1 MSLDYSDTVLR
12 ILHNAA
18 HRYTHEPL
26 DAGQGGIVRHAFSV
40 AGEKTALQMRAW
52 RDYVGRSLDVSVS
65 RAQVAGGFRGDIETW
80 VLGDMV
86 FMDARTDP
94 FVQARSL
101 ARISTDNVREFVL
114 HMAVEGIVE
123 TSTDRSARRSTA
135 QHVPGVLALDMGQ
148 PMHMWRPAPAR
159 VLALFLPRA
168 AVEAVVRDPD
178 ALHGQVIAFPSP
190 AGRVLERELRPLIAG
205 LHGLA
210 RAAAERAVRVG
221 AAAILAAFARQQ
233 RLAGRSDAAERRA
246 LRGGIEVH
254 VHANLHRH
262 RLTPESILRNFAVAR
277 PTLYRLF
284 EDEGGLAAY
293 IRNQRL
299 RAAANELVDAPTV
312 AVADIAST
320 LAFGSATDFTR
331 AFRRAYGMA
340 PSEFRAL
347 GRDMLRV

>member
-1 MSLDYSDTVLR
+1 MSLDYSDTVR
-12 ILHNAA
+12 RSLHNAG
-18 HRYTHEPL
+18 HRYAHDSL

-40 AGEKTALQMRAW
+40 AGEKTSLQMPAW

-101 ARISTDNVREFVL
+101 ARISTDNVRDFVL
-114 HMAVEGIVE
+114 HMVVEGIVE
-123 TSTDRSARRSTA
+123 TSTDRSARRNA
-135 QHVPGVLALDMGQ
+135 GQHVPGVLALDMGR

-159 VLALFLPRA
+159 VLALFLPRGTVAA
-168 AVEAVVRDPD
+168 AVRDLD
-178 ALHGQVIAFPSP
+178 ALHGQVIAFASP
-190 AGRVLERELRPLIAG
+190 AGRVLARDLRPLVAG

-210 RAAAERAVRVG
+210 PAAAARAVRSA
-221 AAAILAAFARQQ
+221 AAAILAALARQE
-233 RLAGRSDAAERRA
+233 RLAGRSDATERRA
-246 LRGGIEVH
+246 LRGDIEAH
-254 VHANLHRH
+254 VHAHLHRPG
-262 RLTPESILRNFAVAR
+262 LTPESILRNFAVAR

-299 RAAANELVDAPTV
+299 RAAANELVDAPAL
-312 AVADIAST
+312 AVTDIAST

-340 PSEFRAL
+340 PLEFRAL
-347 GRDMLRV
+347 GRDMLRF

>member
-12 ILHNAA
+12 ILHNVA
-18 HRYTHEPL
+18 HRYAHEPL
-26 DAGQGGIVRHAFSV
+26 DAGQDGIVRHAFSV
-40 AGEKTALQMRAW
+40 AGEKTALQMHAW

-65 RAQVAGGFRGDIETW
+65 RAQVAGGFRGDIESW

-94 FVQARSL
+94 FVQARSQ

-114 HMAVEGIVE
+114 HMAIEGIVE
-123 TSTDRSARRSTA
+123 TLTDRMPRRSA
-135 QHVPGVLALDMGQ
+135 GQHVPGVLALDMGQ

-159 VLALFLPRA
+159 VLAFFLPRA
-168 AVEAVVRDPD
+168 VVEAVVRDPD
-178 ALHGQVIAFPSP
+178 ALHGQVIAFTSP
-190 AGRVLERELRPLIAG
+190 AGRQLARQLRPLVAG
-205 LHGLA
+205 LHGLP
-210 RAAAERAVRVG
+210 RAAAERALRAG

-233 RLAGRSDAAERRA
+233 RLDGRSDASERRT
-246 LRGGIEVH
+246 LRGDIDAH
-254 VHANLHRH
+254 VQANLHRQG
-262 RLTPESILRNFAVAR
+262 LTPDSILRNFAIAR

-293 IRNQRL
+293 IRNRRL
-299 RAAANELVDAPTV
+299 RAAANELVDAPTL

-331 AFRRAYGMA
+331 AFRRAYGLA

-347 GRDMLRV
+347 GRGMLRV